1 MPTVLVIEDDPT
13 IRLTMEFALTKAN
26 YGVSTAAD
34 GTSGLDIA
42 RKIHPDLILLD
53 LMLPG
58 MSGIDV
64 AKSIR
69 LNDTE
74 TPIIMVTALGSDE
87 DKVRGLD
94 AGADDY
100 ITKPF
105 STKELLARIRANM
118 RRAHKQLDQ
127 ASDKSYQYGDLDIDT
142 GQTRVT
148 VKDEP
153 VKLRSKEY
161 ELLVA
166 MASRPGALARREWL
180 ARTVWGEEFLS
191 TSRTIDVHVRRI
203 RKAIESNSDYY
214 FIHTVHGM
222 GYRFEPVLK
231 TDGERQIQLSE
242 ALDSIDADDYI
253 VNDK

>member
-1 MPTVLVIEDDPT
+1 MPTILVIEDDPT

-34 GTSGLDIA
+34 GSTGLDIA
-42 RKIHPDLILLD
+42 RKIKPDLILLD

-64 AKSIR
+64 ARTLR
-69 LNDTE
+69 LTDSE

-118 RRAHKQLDQ
+118 RRVNK
-127 ASDKSYQYGDLDIDT
+127 SSEKTEDKIYEYGDLSIDT
-142 GQTRVT
+142 SSTRVS
-148 VKDEP
+148 VKDQLI
-153 VKLRSKEY
+153 KLRSKEY

-203 RKAIESNSDYY
+203 RKAIEGISDYY

-222 GYRFEPVLK
+222 GYRFEAVHK
-231 TDGERQIQLSE
+231 TD
-242 ALDSIDADDYI
+242 AKHKPDHDDYA
-253 VNDK
+253 NE